1 MFYYIVALFDYL
13 NQAVTIMT
21 IDEMIKRYNIKL
33 AHGSHEGQIHILN
46 TDMVYADKAID
57 TLKSNKPAIMDRLR
71 EMDEARKE
79 ATRQYIEKVN
89 SIPGL
94 TEIQEALDA
103 QEEWENK
110 FSEYFDSE
118 DCGKIPINP
127 NYDFE
132 AAYKKYPQAHA
143 YLLAE
148 KESLKSNFELA
159 DIGKRALK
167 EIIYGDWKK
176 AIANMKKE
184 KDDFIARHIWDQDG
198 DGIIYLN
205 NDGPGDFIERCF
217 NSINK

>member
-1 MFYYIVALFDYL
+1 
-13 NQAVTIMT
+13 MT
-21 IDEMIKRYNIKL
+21 IDEMIKRYNIKI

-46 TDMVYADKAID
+46 ADMVYADKAID
-57 TLKSNKPAIMDRLR
+57 ILKSNKSAIMDRLR

-79 ATRQYIEKVN
+79 ATRQYIKKVN

-94 TEIQEALDA
+94 TEIQDALDA

-110 FSEYFDSE
+110 FSEYFDNE
-118 DCGKIPINP
+118 DCSKIPVKPDYN
-127 NYDFE
+127 FE

-167 EIIYGDWKK
+167 EIIYGDWEK

-184 KDDFIARHIWDQDG
+184 KDDFIARHIWD
-198 DGIIYLN
+198 
-205 NDGPGDFIERCF
+205 
-217 NSINK
+217 